1 MIEETRYKETMTDVD
16 RSRMPMGAATYPH
29 EDYRPSFMLSRIIAW
44 GPIWGGVVIAVGVQA
59 LLTVLGMAVGLTV
72 MDATRDTAGG
82 APEGSGVVAGIWW
95 VISSLIALFLGG
107 WATGFFAGPRKP
119 AHGAINGFVL
129 WCVITALSAALLTM
143 TSGALIGGGLGAL
156 GNVAANRTAANTS
169 PTIVGE
175 EGTRDFTRTATTDR
189 IAEGS
194 ASVAWWT
201 FVVMALSAGA
211 AVLGGAMGP
220 RSGEM
225 QRRLV

>member
-1 MIEETRYKETMTDVD
+1 M
-16 RSRMPMGAATYPH
+16 
-29 EDYRPSFMLSRIIAW
+29 FM
-44 GPIWGGVVIAVGVQA
+44 V
-59 LLTVLGMAVGLTV
+59 
-72 MDATRDTAGG
+72 DTALAKRVAEGRPIRVGMIG
-82 APEGSGVVAGIWW
+82 AGYSARQIASQIVSSFPGIH
-95 VISSLIALFLGG
+95 LA
-107 WATGFFAGPRKP
+107 
-119 AHGAINGFVL
+119 AI
-129 WCVITALSAALLTM
+129 
-143 TSGALIGGGLGAL
+143 
-156 GNVAANRTAANTS
+156 ANRTAANTS

-225 QRRLV
+225 QRRLA

>member
-1 MIEETRYKETMTDVD
+1 
-16 RSRMPMGAATYPH
+16 MGAATYPH

-82 APEGSGVVAGIWW
+82 APEGSGVVA
-95 VISSLIALFLGG
+95 
-107 WATGFFAGPRKP
+107 
-119 AHGAINGFVL
+119 
-129 WCVITALSAALLTM
+129 
-143 TSGALIGGGLGAL
+143 
-156 GNVAANRTAANTS
+156 ANTS

-225 QRRLV
+225 QRRLA